1 MTPISRRTF
10 HRLLAT
16 APAFGLAD
24 QLAAVAPP
32 AGDTGIPPSIGG
44 YALTERDRAE
54 AEEFLRRHR
63 RSAEAVD
70 AVPLADD
77 IPPASPSL
85 PACTL
90 APPRSGA

>member
-1 MTPISRRTF
+1 MTTLSRRAF

-16 APAFGLAD
+16 APAFGLAER
-24 QLAAVAPP
+24 LAAAAPP
-32 AGDTGIPPSIGG
+32 AGDAGISPSIGG
-44 YALTERDRAE
+44 YTLTERDRAE

-63 RSAEAVD
+63 LSAEAVD

-85 PACTL
+85 PACTP
-90 APPRSGA
+90 AHPRSGA